1 VKDTVS
7 SIPIIKTLCNL
18 RDKMN
23 FMNFLNKN
31 LLYIALVTLGGC
43 GGNAEPREN
52 KQLGAGDK
60 ILYEEALADI
70 GENNKAAVDKLNVL
84 ELNYPKSSKLPEAMS
99 LKMYALYKAGDYM
112 GAAHQADKFVAL
124 YPQHRNA
131 AYAYYVKGLCSQI
144 QSMDSQRDQ
153 EMTEEALIAF
163 DQLEKQFPNSSY
175 VKGAKAMSSD
185 SRNVLA
191 VKEIEIGRS
200 YAAKGQYGA
209 AAERYQ
215 CVIDKY
221 PNSAAAPEAM
231 YRMVEVHSNL
241 NSIDNAHRYCNM
253 LKSRYP
259 NSHWT
264 DKAIRITV
272 TRYKDSGTKYPTKYL
287 EIPSEDTGFYNN

>member
-1 VKDTVS
+1 MALLTV
-7 SIPIIKTLCNL
+7 
-18 RDKMN
+18 
-23 FMNFLNKN
+23 
-31 LLYIALVTLGGC
+31 AGC

-99 LKMYALYKAGDYM
+99 LKMYAMYKAGDYI
-112 GAAHQADKFVAL
+112 GAANQADKFVAL
-124 YPQHRNA
+124 YPKHRNA
-131 AYAYYVKGLCSQI
+131 AYAYYVKGLCSQM

-153 EMTEEALIAF
+153 EMTEEALVAF
-163 DQLEKQFPNSSY
+163 NQLESQFPNSTY
-175 VKGAKAMSSD
+175 VKSARVMSSD
-185 SRNVLA
+185 SRNILA

-221 PNSAAAPEAM
+221 PNSSAAPEAM
-231 YRMVEVHSNL
+231 YRMVEVHTNL
-241 NSIDNAHRYCNM
+241 NSMDNAHRYCNM
-253 LKSRYP
+253 LKSKHP

-264 DKAIRITV
+264 DKAIKITV
-272 TRYKDSGTKYPTKYL
+272 TRYPSSTTKYPTKYL